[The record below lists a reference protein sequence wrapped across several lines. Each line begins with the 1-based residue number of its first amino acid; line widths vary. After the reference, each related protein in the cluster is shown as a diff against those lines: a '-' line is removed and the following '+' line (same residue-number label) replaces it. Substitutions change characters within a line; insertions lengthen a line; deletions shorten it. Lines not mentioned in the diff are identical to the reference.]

1 MNDTEVQKT
10 NAVLAAALLIAFM
23 IWSNKILLWL
33 AILLLIGSATGSR
46 VNSFIARYWLKFS
59 QVIGAFNSRILL
71 SLVFFVI
78 LTPVSALF
86 RVFNKAAVAQFKCNN
101 KKSYFA
107 DPAQKYDKKYFLN
120 QW

>member
-10 NAVLAAALLIAFM
+10 NAVLAAALLIAFL
-23 IWSNKILLWL
+23 IWGYKLFLWL

-46 VNSFIARYWLKFS
+46 VNTFIALYWLKFS
-59 QVIGAFNSRILL
+59 KKIGEINSRILI
-71 SLVFFVI
+71 SLVFFII

-86 RVFNKAAVAQFKCNN
+86 RLFNKAAVAQFKYNDKN
-101 KKSYFA
+101 SYFT
-107 DPAQKYDKKYFLN
+107 DSGKKYDKKYFLN